1 MIFDS
6 FNLLSAQPC
15 GVDLHRIGIG
25 SRKFQLS
32 KSIYFDKGNQ

>member
-6 FNLLSAQPC
+6 YNLLSAQPC
-15 GVDLHRIGIG
+15 EVDLLRSGIG

-32 KSIYFDKGNQ
+32 KSIYFDIGNQ

>member
-6 FNLLSAQPC
+6 YNLFSALPC
-15 GVDLHRIGIG
+15 EVDLHRIGIG

-32 KSIYFDKGNQ
+32 KSIYFDKSNQ